1 MIPPSGCGF
10 YSLYK
15 SHKDNLHEHSED
27 RITFHSL
34 LSPDFLDSLLLREK
48 SGDKRMLPMQLSFR
62 KLLSDHFAFPG
73 FFCPLRYL
81 CKKMFNLYR
90 SLLGFTQHLRLIQIY
105 EARSVPTPLENEI
118 FFCFTEIKMFIKI
131 IRVSAIAFNRFWH
144 DFC

>member
-48 SGDKRMLPMQLSFR
+48 SGDKCDR
-62 KLLSDHFAFPG
+62 FAFPG

-90 SLLGFTQHLRLIQIY
+90 SLLRFTQHLRLIQIY
-105 EARSVPTPLENEI
+105 EARSVPTPLEHEI

-131 IRVSAIAFNRFWH
+131 IRASAIAFNRFWH